1 VEVAEGTL
9 RHHGTDIT
17 IVDLPGTYSL
27 ASASADE
34 EVTCHFIER
43 GKADVIVNVVD
54 ATALE
59 RNLNL
64 TLTLL
69 ETGMPMVMALNFM
82 DEAAKKGI
90 KIDVNAFTDSLRIP
104 VIPIVAIEGRGVHEL
119 VDKALKVAK
128 KKTRA
133 VEVDYGPEVEARVE
147 RLVDALPETG
157 RMPKRWV
164 ALQLLE
170 GDNPTLRRMKKNAP
184 EVIALSSA
192 LSRELEGIFK
202 EPMTSYITSRRFAQV
217 GKLSRRA
224 TKTHASTKGP
234 HSYTGRFDALS
245 LHPVWGYALMFV
257 VMLSILVVISILG
270 NIIARGLQDL
280 FEAFNPHSSSIAA
293 ELAWNGGVVGLY
305 ASLGVAFGF
314 LLPFYFILSFL
325 ENSGYLPR
333 VAFLMDRPCHAIG
346 LHGKASIPLIVGFG
360 CNVPACIGCRI
371 IETKRDRLLTT
382 FLSTLIPC
390 SARTVVILGI
400 VGTYMGPQWAVLMYV
415 LDFIL
420 IIAVGKIMSLVMKGR
435 SPGMIMEMPP
445 FRKPVPRLV
454 AKQAWSRFRPFLK
467 DAIPLIIAGSMAIEG
482 LRIAHMLDEIYW
494 AISPLTVLWLGL
506 PAFTGAL
513 FILGIMR
520 KEAAVALLG
529 VVAGTMDIPSLMS
542 PVQMFVFT
550 LVMMLYIPCLATISV
565 LGREIGWKNTALITV
580 GEIGLALFVGGIAY
594 RLLSFLM

>member
-1 VEVAEGTL
+1 
-9 RHHGTDIT
+9 
-17 IVDLPGTYSL
+17 
-27 ASASADE
+27 
-34 EVTCHFIER
+34 
-43 GKADVIVNVVD
+43 
-54 ATALE
+54 
-59 RNLNL
+59 
-64 TLTLL
+64 
-69 ETGMPMVMALNFM
+69 M
-82 DEAAKKGI
+82 
-90 KIDVNAFTDSLRIP
+90 
-104 VIPIVAIEGRGVHEL
+104 
-119 VDKALKVAK
+119 
-128 KKTRA
+128 
-133 VEVDYGPEVEARVE
+133 
-147 RLVDALPETG
+147 
-157 RMPKRWV
+157 
-164 ALQLLE
+164 QLLE
-170 GDNPTLRRMKKNAP
+170 GDRATVRRFKKNAP
-184 EVIALSSA
+184 DVLA
-192 LSRELEGIFK
+192 LSRSMAAELEAMFK
-202 EPMTSYITSRRFAQV
+202 EPASSLMTSRRFANV
-217 GKLSRRA
+217 GKLARKVTS
-224 TKTHASTKGP
+224 GP
-234 HSYTGRFDALS
+234 DRPHDHKSFTARFDALS
-245 LHPVWGYALMFV
+245 LHPIWGYFLMFAI
-257 VMLSILVVISILG
+257 MLFILVIISLVG
-270 NIIARGLQDL
+270 NFIAGSLEDL
-280 FEAFNPHSSSIAA
+280 FESVNPHMNGWAA
-293 ELAWNGGVVGLY
+293 DLAWNGGMVGLY

-314 LLPFYFILSFL
+314 LLPFYLILSFL

-333 VAFLMDRPCHAIG
+333 VAFLMDRPCHTLG

-400 VGTYMGPQWAVLMYV
+400 VGTYLGPIWAVLMYV

-420 IIAVGKIMSLVMKGR
+420 IIAVGKFMALMMKGR

-445 FRKPVPRLV
+445 FRRPVPRLV

-467 DAIPLIIAGSMAIEG
+467 DAVPLIIAGSLAIEG

-529 VVAGTMDIPSLMS
+529 VVAGTMDIPSVMS

-580 GEIGLALFVGGIAY
+580 GEIGLALFVGGIAF
-594 RLLSFLM
+594 RLLDLVI